1 MALGGIVVVGG
12 LIVVV
17 GLVLA
22 AIHFFTGRGGG
33 GN

>member
-1 MALGGIVVVGG
+1 MNIIFAG

-22 AIHFFTGRGGG
+22 YLILIIWV
-33 GN
+33 